1 MSTETIAMLIVLCG
15 TVLGGVIALIIAI
28 CRGEVKK
35 FVVEQMQ
42 IAEEKF
48 KDLPKPQKSIEK
60 LQFVIKA
67 VKEKYKIA
75 SLILNIKKFVGY
87 IVNIKNI
94 GNK

>member
-1 MSTETIAMLIVLCG
+1 MSIKEIIELCVLG
-15 TVLGGVIALIIAI
+15 AVVLGGIIAI
-28 CRGEVKK
+28 IVAVVRGEMKD
-35 FVVEQMQ
+35 FVVKQMD

-75 SLILNIKKFVGY
+75 SLILNITKFVEY

>member
-1 MSTETIAMLIVLCG
+1 MTIETIITLIVLG
-15 TVLGGVIALIIAI
+15 ATALGGVIALIIAI
-28 CRGEVKK
+28 ARGEVKK
-35 FVVEQMQ
+35 FIVEQMQ

-75 SLILNIKKFVGY
+75 SLILNIKKFVEY
-87 IVNIKNI
+87 IINIKNI